1 MELKDMNLD
10 QVESRLLDLDKQ
22 VRESNDLDFVK
33 TAKTEKEQLL
43 QRKAELQELEQRK
56 KDIFAIEHGAGQ
68 KREERAGGYKVEE
81 KTYAV
86 DTPEYR
92 TAFLK
97 QMQGKDL
104 TTEER
109 TAVVA
114 AGAVIPTTT
123 MNQIVGKLELCP
135 IIAAV
140 DVSYIP
146 GFVTFPVE
154 STINNASWVEM
165 ATAATDSADTL
176 SSITLGMYK
185 LIKTIEITA
194 DVKAMAI
201 DAFEAWLIARL
212 VNKLEKAIANAI
224 FNGTGTNQPTGLLK
238 SGEISNTGTFTKAAI
253 TYKDIMSI
261 LATVPTQYL
270 TGAKFALP
278 RTLFYGEILG
288 LTDDN
293 KRPIVVADPQAP
305 AKFNIL
311 GYPAIIDD
319 NCTADTIIFGDFKG
333 YKFNFAKPITVESN
347 ESVAFRSGSIV
358 YRGMTLC
365 DGKLADKNGLCVFKR
380 ATA

>member
-1 MELKDMNLD
+1 M
-10 QVESRLLDLDKQ
+10 DLGKQ
-22 VRESNDLDFVK
+22 VKESNDLDFVK
-33 TAKTEKEQLL
+33 NAKSEQEQLL

-68 KREERAGGYKVEE
+68 KREERTVVYKAEE
-81 KTYAV
+81 KTYAA

-104 TTEER
+104 TAEER

-154 STINNASWVEM
+154 NAINNANWVEM

-176 SSITLGMYK
+176 TSITLGMYK

-238 SGEISNTGTFTKAAI
+238 SGEITNTETFTKTAI

-319 NCTADTIIFGDFKG
+319 NCAADTIIFGDFKG